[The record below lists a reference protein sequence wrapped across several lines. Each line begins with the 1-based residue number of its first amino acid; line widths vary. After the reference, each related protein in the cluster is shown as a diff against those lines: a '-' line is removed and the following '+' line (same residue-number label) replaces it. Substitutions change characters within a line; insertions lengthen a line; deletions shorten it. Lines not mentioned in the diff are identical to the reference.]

1 MYHKGVAMSS
11 FCERDK
17 HFPPGYSLVPLLK
30 KATSFVKLSPE
41 ELLTG
46 NQRVRV
52 KRTQKRK
59 EDDSC
64 VRSDDITM
72 KEHCNKSGY
81 ELEITSSLV
90 ASENGS
96 LSTSNRVI
104 EICEGDG
111 DQLDD
116 QLAMYLKNGS
126 VLSPDLFQPC
136 ADTVDN
142 SGKGTDDISLPTSR
156 SIKRRELRKIACQKK
171 LESVKKL
178 EQSDQ
183 RRIRFLKRQKRF
195 DDDDGCPT
203 VGGASDNDSPKKSKK
218 RVMWPQQDSDLFEFH
233 IYSPVT
239 VEERELTP
247 VISSS

>member
-1 MYHKGVAMSS
+1 MSLPHS
-11 FCERDK
+11 FCEHDK

-41 ELLTG
+41 DLSTG

-59 EDDSC
+59 DENADSC
-64 VRSDDITM
+64 VRRGVRSEGNTM
-72 KEHCNKSGY
+72 KEHCNKSGD
-81 ELEITSSLV
+81 ELEQASSLV
-90 ASENGS
+90 ASGNGS
-96 LSTSNRVI
+96 LSTSNRVF
-104 EICEGDG
+104 EIEGDG
-111 DQLDD
+111 DQDH
-116 QLAMYLKNGS
+116 QLALYLKNGS
-126 VLSPDLFQPC
+126 ILSPDLFQSC
-136 ADTVDN
+136 ADTVDD
-142 SGKGTDDISLPTSR
+142 SGKGTNDISPPISR

-171 LESVKKL
+171 LESVRQL

-195 DDDDGCPT
+195 DADDGCPT
-203 VGGASDNDSPKKSKK
+203 VGGASDDDSPKKSKK
-218 RVMWPQQDSDLFEFH
+218 RVMWQQDSDLFEFY